1 MILELHWSAAGSSQA
16 NGQQPMP
23 DRDHSIDFWKSV
35 ANQFSSND
43 KVIFE
48 LFNEPYPDNNNWNS
62 DAGWK
67 CWRDGGSC
75 NGANYQVR
83 LP

>member
-1 MILELHWSAAGSSQA
+1 
-16 NGQQPMP
+16 MP

-48 LFNEPYPDNNNWNS
+48 LFNEPYPDSNKWNS
-62 DAGWK
+62 DEGWK
-67 CWRDGGSC
+67 CWRDGGTCS
-75 NGANYQVR
+75 GMNYQVHSAVCT
-83 LP
+83 LLQAKACHKVSP